1 MPAEIV
7 DVEPTAL
14 AVRELETVG
23 IARDP
28 AAMLI
33 DVRKAAAALM
43 QMIDA
48 DPHKLMFNGEQYIEN
63 QHWQLAGHF
72 YQVTAKIVEDR
83 FVTYGEAS
91 GWEATAVATDRT
103 GREIGRAISMCLNDE
118 ENWRARPKYDWV
130 YVCTDGRRSLE
141 DPGKD
146 AIVWE
151 DNPKKPGSKR
161 PKKERIQ
168 TGIEPV
174 PLFQLR
180 SMAQTRAHSKAL
192 SQVLKFVPVLAGYQ
206 PTPAEELPVERVER
220 EPAPPPRRKPAATP
234 TGPDRLTPT
243 ITPQQR
249 ARLFAIAGEVGWTRE
264 ELKVWL
270 ATSKHIES
278 TADITRA
285 QYDALCQEIHAGGHR
300 TTTTD

>member
-1 MPAEIV
+1 MATDGV

-130 YVCTDGRRSLE
+130 YICKDGRRSLE

-146 AIVWE
+146 EIVWE
-151 DNPKKPGSKR
+151 ENPKKPGSKR
-161 PKKERIQ
+161 PKKERLQ

-220 EPAPPPRRKPAATP
+220 EQAPPPRRKPAAT
-234 TGPDRLTPT
+234 
-243 ITPQQR
+243 ITAAQR
-249 ARLFAIAGEVGWTRE
+249 TRLFAIAKEVGWSKE

-270 ATSKHIES
+270 ASHGYES
-278 TADITRA
+278 SSDIPML
-285 QYDALCQEIHAGGHR
+285 QYDRIVGLIQQGGDEPR
-300 TTTTD
+300 IDAEPAVE

>member
-1 MPAEIV
+1 MPPEIIDV
-7 DVEPTAL
+7 DPTAL
-14 AVRELETVG
+14 AIREIDTVVLR
-23 IARDP
+23 RDP
-28 AAMLI
+28 AQMLAE
-33 DVRKAAAALM
+33 VRQAAAALM

-72 YQVTAKIVEDR
+72 YQVTAKIVADQ
-83 FVTYGEAS
+83 FVTFGEAS

-118 ENWRARPKYDWV
+118 DNWKARPKYEWV
-130 YVCTDGRRSLE
+130 YLCQNGTRSVE

-161 PKKERIQ
+161 PRKERIQ
-168 TGIEPV
+168 TGLEAV

-220 EPAPPPRRKPAATP
+220 QPVPAPAGTP
-234 TGPDRLTPT
+234 GST
-243 ITPQQR
+243 ITEAQR
-249 ARLFAIAGEVGWTRE
+249 KRLFAIATEIGWSTS
-264 ELKVWL
+264 ELKVFL
-270 ATSKHIES
+270 ES
-278 TADITRA
+278 LGYRSTNDIPRLDYDRVVLLVQSGGDAADRSGDGPA
-285 QYDALCQEIHAGGHR
+285 
-300 TTTTD
+300 